1 MKYRLIDEAKPHHP
15 VSRLARVLGV
25 SRSGYH
31 AWRSRRPSARALTD
45 AALGERIEAIHS
57 ATNGIYGAP
66 RIHAELADAHAI
78 HVGRKRVARLMR
90 ELGIEGV
97 AAERRPTGRPSGME
111 APAAPDRVKRI
122 FTATAPNQLWV
133 ADITYVPTWE
143 GWLFLA
149 VVIDAFSRRC
159 VGWSM
164 RDDLKADL
172 VVDAL
177 GMAVTRRRPAEGVVH
192 HSDRGS
198 QYASLAF
205 GATLRD
211 SGVLAS
217 MGSRGDAYDNAAA
230 ESFMAT
236 IKKELIYRN
245 RFKSRN
251 AARLAIFDY
260 IERFYNPLRRH
271 STLGQK
277 SPIDY
282 ELAAAKVGS

>member
-1 MKYRLIDEAKPHHP
+1 MKFRLIDEAKPHHP

-25 SRSGYH
+25 SRSGYW
-31 AWRSRRPSARALTD
+31 AWKGRRPSARALTD
-45 AALGERIEAIHS
+45 AALGERIEAIHE
-57 ATNGIYGAP
+57 ATKGIYGAP
-66 RIHAELADAHAI
+66 RIQVELAEAHAI

-90 ELGIEGV
+90 DLGIEGV
-97 AAERRPTGRPSGME
+97 AAERRPRSRPSGME

-177 GMAVTRRRPAEGVVH
+177 GMAVTRRRPAAGVVH

-260 IERFYNPLRRH
+260 IERFYNPVRRH

-282 ELAAAKVGS
+282 ELAAATAGS